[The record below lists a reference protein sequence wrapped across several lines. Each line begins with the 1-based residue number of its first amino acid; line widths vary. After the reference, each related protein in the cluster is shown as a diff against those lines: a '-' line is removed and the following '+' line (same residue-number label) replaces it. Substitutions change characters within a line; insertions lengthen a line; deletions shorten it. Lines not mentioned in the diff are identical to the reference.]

1 MPPSSTPDAPSMSM
15 LQMNDIFFYIMFG
28 GHTDFVGMLV
38 LEMLANIKKV
48 GHEQVF
54 AVGSTAWP
62 RIGIPVIWLGYF
74 WQKRPT
80 FCQKVAKETYKI

>member
-54 AVGSTAWP
+54 AVGSIAWP
-62 RIGIPVIWLGYF
+62 RIGIPVIWLNFVGLF
-74 WQKRPT
+74 CNFPTKRRSLLP
-80 FCQKVAKETYKI
+80 KVT